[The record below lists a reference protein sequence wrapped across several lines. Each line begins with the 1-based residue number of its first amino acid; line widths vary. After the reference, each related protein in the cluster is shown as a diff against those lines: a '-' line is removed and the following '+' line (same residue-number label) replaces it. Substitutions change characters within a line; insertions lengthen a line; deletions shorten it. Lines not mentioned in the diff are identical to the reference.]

1 MAYMVLQTIAKANSQ
16 CNGNGQF
23 LTHCASTAHERISM
37 ELGIYNY
44 VMGMA
49 MHGNMWCCISVSGLG
64 KHVIFFHMF
73 WFLEYLS
80 FYLKDVPFIVMS
92 ILLPI

>member
-1 MAYMVLQTIAKANSQ
+1 
-16 CNGNGQF
+16 
-23 LTHCASTAHERISM
+23 
-37 ELGIYNY
+37 
-44 VMGMA
+44 
-49 MHGNMWCCISVSGLG
+49 
-64 KHVIFFHMF
+64 MF